1 MLLSDT
7 QIRAALRTYRKDTV
21 WYRRDIKG
29 ERAVA
34 EGIIFGRFAGTP
46 VPYLYD
52 DSEQI
57 VEGSDGRTR
66 FKKRPR
72 MFDVL
77 LSMGRLKI
85 NRKCTRLITAIR
97 FLKWDE
103 KKPDR
108 PEDKNI
114 GNCNDWW
121 DSCCYTMLDFKK
133 QIALDRQGGKR
144 WRSG

>member
-1 MLLSDT
+1 MSLSAT
-7 QIRAALRTYRKDTV
+7 QIWAALRTYRKDTV

-66 FKKRPR
+66 FKKYE
-72 MFDVL
+72 DVRCPAQNGKAENKQEMHKAHY
-77 LSMGRLKI
+77 SHQVPEMG
-85 NRKCTRLITAIR
+85 
-97 FLKWDE
+97 
-103 KKPDR
+103 
-108 PEDKNI
+108 
-114 GNCNDWW
+114 
-121 DSCCYTMLDFKK
+121 
-133 QIALDRQGGKR
+133 
-144 WRSG
+144 